1 MKVIGKYLI
10 LLLVAILVLSGCG
23 KGGGNS
29 KDATTSKTETS
40 NHKGGVLNVALNAAP
55 SGTLSSL
62 LSSDASD
69 SSVENYFNEVL
80 IKLDKNLKPK
90 PYIASWKDIDPGK
103 KIKFSIKK
111 GIKWHDGNELTIDDW
126 IYSLNVLA
134 DKDYNGNYY
143 PVVENI
149 EGSKEKHEGQA
160 DSISGIK
167 KVDKYTM
174 EVTFKDKKVNYLESF
189 FAGPLLSK
197 KYLSDVPVKDLAKSD
212 KVRKHPIGIGPYKVK
227 KVVQGEA
234 VQLEKFN
241 DYWQGKPG
249 LDKINLKVID
259 QTQIVKAMKNGEI
272 DM

>member
-111 GIKWHDGNELTIDDW
+111 L
-126 IYSLNVLA
+126 
-134 DKDYNGNYY
+134 
-143 PVVENI
+143 
-149 EGSKEKHEGQA
+149 
-160 DSISGIK
+160 
-167 KVDKYTM
+167 
-174 EVTFKDKKVNYLESF
+174 
-189 FAGPLLSK
+189 
-197 KYLSDVPVKDLAKSD
+197 VK
-212 KVRKHPIGIGPYKVK
+212 
-227 KVVQGEA
+227 
-234 VQLEKFN
+234 
-241 DYWQGKPG
+241 
-249 LDKINLKVID
+249 
-259 QTQIVKAMKNGEI
+259 
-272 DM
+272 